1 MHASLNSLAALPGNE
16 ALPHGTVRLGPAAAD
31 AGQGSERH
39 AMAGQGVFDQILS
52 SPFVTSAS
60 RVFVSL
66 AEIDPNGD
74 RKPFMGAAPLKVYNV
89 VPKDDHTVH
98 LRIDIDWP
106 EELAVVANFFY
117 VNES

>member
-1 MHASLNSLAALPGNE
+1 MSGQNGKTGPEKWPDGVVS
-16 ALPHGTVRLGPAAAD
+16 LGPTAASGPD
-31 AGQGSERH
+31 QGTDRVALS
-39 AMAGQGVFDQILS
+39 GQGVFDQIVPTL
-52 SPFVTSAS
+52 PFITSTS

-106 EELAVVANFFY
+106 EELVVVASIAYFN
-117 VNES
+117 